1 MKTTI
6 NLLLLC
12 TLLAGFG
19 CKTTGTYQSIAAT
32 ETIVLNANSAYL
44 DAVVS
49 GKVPTNSVPQ
59 VEQAFNE
66 TQMTLHAAVVV
77 AQGNTS
83 APVTP
88 AAAGTATSFTNMVY
102 TILRK

>member
-1 MKTTI
+1 MKTI

-12 TLLAGFG
+12 TLLVAFG
-19 CKTTGTYQSIAAT
+19 CKTTGSYQTISAT
-32 ETIVLNANSAYL
+32 ETIVLNANAAYL

-66 TQMTLHAAVVV
+66 TQMVLHAAVVT
-77 AQGNTS
+77 AQGNSS
-83 APVTP
+83 AQVPP
-88 AAAGTATSFTNMVY
+88 DAAGTASAFTNRVY